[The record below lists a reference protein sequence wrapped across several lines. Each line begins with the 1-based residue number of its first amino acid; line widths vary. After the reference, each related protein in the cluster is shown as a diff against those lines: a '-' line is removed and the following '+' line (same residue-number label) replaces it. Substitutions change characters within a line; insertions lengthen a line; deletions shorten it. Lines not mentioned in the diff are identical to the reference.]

1 MKKYEYLKSH
11 MVSLITTLTD
21 LIEYV
26 VMKTEEQSINQSSI
40 TVDAFNVSSNSTECL
55 MEKSYEDERKN
66 LCENIKN
73 MMMAKLET
81 VQTTL
86 PDFDL
91 GVEMCKVS
99 KWQIVTEV

>member
-1 MKKYEYLKSH
+1 
-11 MVSLITTLTD
+11 
-21 LIEYV
+21 
-26 VMKTEEQSINQSSI
+26 
-40 TVDAFNVSSNSTECL
+40 